1 MAAVIYMNVLNL
13 KSLNY
18 HNRVLASINAFVVET
33 LILKY
38 QWIIVLAEMGSRFI
52 WCVHFNSMNKAV
64 CFTTAARIHKLF
76 LCSYNQ
82 MIMLS
87 NNTFLNEQKK
97 KFA

>member
-1 MAAVIYMNVLNL
+1 MAAAIYMNVLNL

-18 HNRVLASINAFVVET
+18 HNRVLASINDFVVET

-38 QWIIVLAEMGSRFI
+38 QWIIVLAEMGSCFI
-52 WCVHFNSMNKAV
+52 WCVHFNSMSKAV
-64 CFTTAARIHKLF
+64 CFTTAARIHKL

-97 KFA
+97 FV